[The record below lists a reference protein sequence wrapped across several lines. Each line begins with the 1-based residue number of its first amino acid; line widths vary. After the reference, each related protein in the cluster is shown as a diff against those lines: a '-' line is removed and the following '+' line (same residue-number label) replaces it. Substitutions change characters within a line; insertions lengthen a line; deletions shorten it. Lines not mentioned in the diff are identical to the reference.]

1 MYITPKDKI
10 NNIMYKTFIVMF
22 ALTLSAVH
30 AQEGTAGQ
38 VDGIP
43 DPEVHVRTNEY
54 EVSLEHLCPDAPSDE
69 AAQCVSSFNLAQNVE
84 QTVLHSVKDVD
95 YTEKYGKMFKLTE
108 CSIKKVP
115 HIQFNLQVYC
125 YFKGVRT
132 WILEEFKSI
141 ESLEEFSEMMT
152 ALGNMILN
160 EERPDFKQ
168 YFQHVFD
175 QLKVEHDEMLKH
187 DEGFRTDSGVEIS
200 QELGRKI
207 DPNIYKDRQ

>member
-1 MYITPKDKI
+1 
-10 NNIMYKTFIVMF
+10 MF

-84 QTVLHSVKDVD
+84 QTVLHSVKDVV

-108 CSIKKVP
+108 CSIKKSP
-115 HIQFNLQVYC
+115 SCSIQPPSILLFQRSQNLDLRRVQ
-125 YFKGVRT
+125 
-132 WILEEFKSI
+132 
-141 ESLEEFSEMMT
+141 
-152 ALGNMILN
+152 
-160 EERPDFKQ
+160 
-168 YFQHVFD
+168 
-175 QLKVEHDEMLKH
+175 EH
-187 DEGFRTDSGVEIS
+187 
-200 QELGRKI
+200 
-207 DPNIYKDRQ
+207 